1 MKTFSTQTVAIIA
14 LTIAAVAIIGGAA
27 LEKILGVM

>member
-14 LTIAAVAIIGGAA
+14 LVIAAIAIVGGAA
-27 LEKILGVM
+27 IENSIGVI